1 MATTNTNKQQ
11 AGIRKTL
18 LKSLIGLV
26 LMFGFAFALVPIYE
40 VFCEI
45 TGLNGRSQSLLN
57 PTKQNKIDEIVA
69 DYSRKIKLQFDATN
83 NKHVP
88 VEFGP
93 TQQDTLIN
101 PGVIKTFTY
110 KVKNTTGKDMVVQAV
125 PSTSPN
131 EAASY
136 LRKIECFC
144 FYQQP
149 LGAGEEVEMAVR
161 LYIHS
166 SLPED
171 VGAMTLSYTLYD
183 ITDSSDFQK
192 ISDEKNARDNDPDY
206 VVPEHDDDH
215 DHAIPGQKKDKHDH
229 DSHDHGKKKET

>member
-1 MATTNTNKQQ
+1 MTNSNKQN

-18 LKSLIGLV
+18 IKSLIGLV

-40 VFCEI
+40 VLCEI

-57 PTKQNKIDEIVA
+57 PTKQNNIDEVVV

-83 NKHVP
+83 NKHLP
-88 VEFGP
+88 IEFGP
-93 TQQDTLIN
+93 TEQEVLLN
-101 PGVIKTFTY
+101 PGSIQTFTY

-125 PSTSPN
+125 PSTSPS

-149 LGAGEEVEMAVR
+149 LAAGEELEMPVR

-166 SLPED
+166 SLPAD
-171 VGAMTLSYTLYD
+171 VGAMTLSYTL
-183 ITDSSDFQK
+183 
-192 ISDEKNARDNDPDY
+192 
-206 VVPEHDDDH
+206 
-215 DHAIPGQKKDKHDH
+215 
-229 DSHDHGKKKET
+229 